1 MKKLFKTFLG
11 FFRRKPK
18 INIEP
23 KLLEFLKEKG
33 VLKEF
38 IKNCISH
45 YKRYSLIDVRDVE
58 FYSIMG
64 AFDWSGTPQGARY
77 WLELDD
83 EFRERQFKNK

>member
-38 IKNCISH
+38 MINYNGKSGVAWRKRLNASNISI
-45 YKRYSLIDVRDVE
+45 IDW
-58 FYSIMG
+58 
-64 AFDWSGTPQGARY
+64 AFDWEDTPQGWEY
-77 WLELDD
+77 WNDLDK
-83 EFRERQFKNK
+83 EYQNK